1 MHWFL
6 WLVWAAILVTILSA
20 VGPTGLAIV
29 WVFLSLSW
37 PYFLGAFLSILCGST
52 ATAAVLAAD
61 ELWWRRAAFG
71 LPALAGA
78 ALLAA
83 WEPFTLW
90 FAASG
95 VGLAAWEHF
104 KGLPSWMFDGERPP
118 AS

>member
-6 WLVWAAILVTILSA
+6 WLVWAALLVAILSA
-20 VGPTGLAIV
+20 VGPTGLAII
-29 WVFLSLSW
+29 WVFLSLGW
-37 PYFLGAFLSILCGST
+37 PYLLGAFLSILCGST

-78 ALLAA
+78 ASLAA
-83 WEPFTLW
+83 WEPVTLW

-95 VGLAAWEHF
+95 AGLAAWEIF
-104 KGLPSWMFDGERPP
+104 KGLPSWIVGERPP